1 MSVCVWEG
9 GGGRERS
16 VFEKSVCVCVC
27 VCVGG
32 GGGEHQPL
40 PLHGPLTYNGPKRK

>member
-1 MSVCVWEG
+1 MSVCVWEGG

-16 VFEKSVCVCVC
+16 VFEKSVCVCV
-27 VCVGG
+27 G

-40 PLHGPLTYNGPKRK
+40 PLRGPLTYNGPKRK